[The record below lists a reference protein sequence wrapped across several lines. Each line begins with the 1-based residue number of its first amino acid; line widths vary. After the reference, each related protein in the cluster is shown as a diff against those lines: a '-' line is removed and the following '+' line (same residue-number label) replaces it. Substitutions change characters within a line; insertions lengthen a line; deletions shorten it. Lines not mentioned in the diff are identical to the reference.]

1 MLPEIE
7 NAAVQIRRLSIGDY
21 QIGSPVIVERRT
33 LKDFAVSIIDDRRLK
48 QMIYP
53 ANSEGVL
60 ILEGSGEDLLGI
72 EVEREAMREARSGAA
87 NHVNR
92 SNNPC

>member
-1 MLPEIE
+1 M
-7 NAAVQIRRLSIGDY
+7 
-21 QIGSPVIVERRT
+21 IVERRT

-53 ANSEGVL
+53 ANSNSEGVL
-60 ILEGSGEDLLGI
+60 ILEGSCEDLIGI
-72 EVEREAMREARSGAA
+72 EVEREAMREACSGAA

-92 SNNPC
+92 